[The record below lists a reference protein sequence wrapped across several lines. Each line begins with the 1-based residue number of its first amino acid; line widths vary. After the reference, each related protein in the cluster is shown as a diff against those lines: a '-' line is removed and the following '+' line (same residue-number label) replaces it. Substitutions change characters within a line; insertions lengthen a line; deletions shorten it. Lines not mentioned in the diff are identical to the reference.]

1 MVERN
6 EIPNRMTALGL
17 LEQMRRRASANREP
31 EFNPIS
37 ATMRE
42 RRADPTAPLFGG
54 QRQPPLPIPPTP
66 PAVIP
71 PQQTQQAAP
80 QARGQAQALPV
91 PPVPPAVIPQQE
103 GAPARPIAE
112 RFNPQ
117 NPHVATAIEMAE
129 RYGLPRNVF
138 LSLVQQE
145 SRFDPNAVS
154 RAGALGLGQL
164 MPGTARDL
172 GVDPTNPTQNLEG
185 SARYLRQQLDRFGGD
200 MRLALA
206 AYNAGPRRVVEA
218 GNAIPDNAETQAY
231 VPSVMRRAGVPGYA
245 EGGPVDAIPVH
256 EINVVATRLPRRRTP
271 RPAPRE
277 ELTADQLNAMVL
289 DRLAAR
295 YDVAP
300 ESIMAA
306 EARDRIGRAM
316 GYAEGGLAELEQKY
330 ESGGRVRRVVG
341 LARRAVAPEPA
352 APAPSAAMTPDEAMA
367 MATRPQPGAGVPR
380 LEGEDLERANE
391 LSQRVLDFRAAQ
403 MRLPPKAR
411 VQPRPEDQLF
421 PAARF
426 DQPLEAGPS
435 NVAQE
440 LEALRIGNI
449 APDQALPG
457 SRAAAGVASDLAERY
472 GPTMDRI
479 VGDLDPIAR
488 IMRGEEVPG
497 ATPAQIASARAGEF
511 YNMRPI
517 YDVLRQQGVSH
528 EEALRRIRQEA
539 QAIAGTSP
547 RTDTEQNVLN
557 SAFLQNRMARG
568 LPVDAASVQAS
579 TGPGSG
585 YGMIYDQHPALTE
598 GLLEGT
604 ISLAQNPKPTVFG
617 RNISGDRSAVTA
629 DVHNVRAVNM
639 LFNDL
644 HPGELPASSF
654 DSAAKYQRY
663 LDAYTP
669 DADGVVRGMNDAEL
683 RKILVARPSGQGVR
697 GQDVSTEYPIY
708 NDITTNIAG
717 RLGLTPADAQAL
729 MWFHYGHRT
738 GLASEAHTVPELL
751 NQRMSITSQALG
763 IPPEE
768 VLRLY
773 SRNMIPLAGV
783 APAAILAR
791 EGEPAPSLEELD
803 QRYAEGGPVMSDEE
817 YDRRLLERMKRDT
830 GRTTESTN
838 AEQARALRSAG
849 YDAAQLASDIF
860 LPQSP
865 LDAALMVAMGPG
877 PRMARLAGSA
887 ALAALEPSEAEAG
900 TRFVRRSQSFDSPF
914 NRRARHIAMFA
925 ETKNPRETLD
935 QLKSYGPAAWITRG
949 DDAVDVRDIQPD
961 IVRALRNSGIHEDYN
976 TTAAAL
982 ARNANPENIINSA
995 GLWDD
1000 PLLVREVYENVIQ
1013 PREIT
1018 SVRTNDGLLVFDP
1031 VNVRPIRT
1039 EYAHGGLAQL
1049 HHKYADGGIVN
1060 GGATPYDPDAVNA
1073 LANQI
1078 EAGYV

>member
-1 MVERN
+1 MAERN

-31 EFNPIS
+31 EFNPIN
-37 ATMRE
+37 ATLR
-42 RRADPTAPLFGG
+42 G
-54 QRQPPLPIPPTP
+54 QRQPPLPIPPRP

-71 PQQTQQAAP
+71 PPPPQQAAP

-200 MRLALA
+200 MPLALA
-206 AYNAGPRRVVEA
+206 AYNAGPRRVIEA

-256 EINVVATRLPRRRTP
+256 EINVVATRLPRRRAP

-316 GYAEGGLAELEQKY
+316 GYAEGG
-330 ESGGRVRRVVG
+330 R
-341 LARRAVAPEPA
+341 
-352 APAPSAAMTPDEAMA
+352 
-367 MATRPQPGAGVPR
+367 
-380 LEGEDLERANE
+380 
-391 LSQRVLDFRAAQ
+391 
-403 MRLPPKAR
+403 
-411 VQPRPEDQLF
+411 
-421 PAARF
+421 
-426 DQPLEAGPS
+426 
-435 NVAQE
+435 
-440 LEALRIGNI
+440 
-449 APDQALPG
+449 
-457 SRAAAGVASDLAERY
+457 
-472 GPTMDRI
+472 
-479 VGDLDPIAR
+479 
-488 IMRGEEVPG
+488 
-497 ATPAQIASARAGEF
+497 
-511 YNMRPI
+511 
-517 YDVLRQQGVSH
+517 
-528 EEALRRIRQEA
+528 
-539 QAIAGTSP
+539 
-547 RTDTEQNVLN
+547 
-557 SAFLQNRMARG
+557 
-568 LPVDAASVQAS
+568 
-579 TGPGSG
+579 
-585 YGMIYDQHPALTE
+585 
-598 GLLEGT
+598 
-604 ISLAQNPKPTVFG
+604 
-617 RNISGDRSAVTA
+617 
-629 DVHNVRAVNM
+629 
-639 LFNDL
+639 
-644 HPGELPASSF
+644 
-654 DSAAKYQRY
+654 
-663 LDAYTP
+663 
-669 DADGVVRGMNDAEL
+669 
-683 RKILVARPSGQGVR
+683 
-697 GQDVSTEYPIY
+697 
-708 NDITTNIAG
+708 
-717 RLGLTPADAQAL
+717 
-729 MWFHYGHRT
+729 
-738 GLASEAHTVPELL
+738 
-751 NQRMSITSQALG
+751 
-763 IPPEE
+763 
-768 VLRLY
+768 
-773 SRNMIPLAGV
+773 
-783 APAAILAR
+783 
-791 EGEPAPSLEELD
+791 
-803 QRYAEGGPVMSDEE
+803 VMSDEE

-865 LDAALMVAMGPG
+865 LDAALMVALGPG
-877 PRMARLAGSA
+877 GRMARLAGST
-887 ALAALEPSEAEAG
+887 ALMAMEPSEAEAG
-900 TRFVRRSQSFDSPF
+900 GLRRLGTRFVRRSKSFDSPF
-914 NRRARHIAMFA
+914 NRDAEHIAMFA
-925 ETKNPRETLD
+925 ETKNPRETLG
-935 QLKSYGPAAWITRG
+935 QLRSYGPAAWISRG

-961 IVRALRNSGIHEDYN
+961 IVRALRNSRRHEDYN
-976 TTAAAL
+976 TTAATL
-982 ARNANPENIINSA
+982 ARLANPENIVDSA
-995 GLWDD
+995 GMWDD
-1000 PLLVREVYENVIQ
+1000 PQLVREVYENVIQ

-1039 EYAHGGLAQL
+1039 EYSHGGLAQL
-1049 HHKYADGGIVN
+1049 HHKYAE
-1060 GGATPYDPDAVNA
+1060 GGAVSAQPAIYDPDAVNT

>member
-1 MVERN
+1 
-6 EIPNRMTALGL
+6 
-17 LEQMRRRASANREP
+17 
-31 EFNPIS
+31 
-37 ATMRE
+37 
-42 RRADPTAPLFGG
+42 
-54 QRQPPLPIPPTP
+54 
-66 PAVIP
+66 
-71 PQQTQQAAP
+71 
-80 QARGQAQALPV
+80 
-91 PPVPPAVIPQQE
+91 
-103 GAPARPIAE
+103 
-112 RFNPQ
+112 
-117 NPHVATAIEMAE
+117 
-129 RYGLPRNVF
+129 
-138 LSLVQQE
+138 
-145 SRFDPNAVS
+145 
-154 RAGALGLGQL
+154 
-164 MPGTARDL
+164 
-172 GVDPTNPTQNLEG
+172 
-185 SARYLRQQLDRFGGD
+185 
-200 MRLALA
+200 
-206 AYNAGPRRVVEA
+206 
-218 GNAIPDNAETQAY
+218 
-231 VPSVMRRAGVPGYA
+231 
-245 EGGPVDAIPVH
+245 
-256 EINVVATRLPRRRTP
+256 
-271 RPAPRE
+271 
-277 ELTADQLNAMVL
+277 
-289 DRLAAR
+289 
-295 YDVAP
+295 
-300 ESIMAA
+300 
-306 EARDRIGRAM
+306 
-316 GYAEGGLAELEQKY
+316 
-330 ESGGRVRRVVG
+330 
-341 LARRAVAPEPA
+341 
-352 APAPSAAMTPDEAMA
+352 
-367 MATRPQPGAGVPR
+367 
-380 LEGEDLERANE
+380 
-391 LSQRVLDFRAAQ
+391 
-403 MRLPPKAR
+403 MRLPVDAR

-421 PAARF
+421 PPARF

-440 LEALRIGNI
+440 LESLRIGNI
-449 APDQALPG
+449 APDQALPA
-457 SRAAAGVASDLAERY
+457 SRLAAGLASDLAERY

-497 ATPAQIASARAGEF
+497 ATASQIASARAGEF

-604 ISLAQNPKPTVFG
+604 VSLAQNPKPTVFG
-617 RNISGDRSAVTA
+617 RNISGDRTAVTA

-654 DSAAKYQRY
+654 DNAAKYQRY
-663 LDAYTP
+663 RDAYTP

-683 RKILVARPSGQGVR
+683 RKILVARPSGQTVR

-708 NDITTNIAG
+708 NDITTNIAE

-729 MWFHYGHRT
+729 MWFHYGPRT

-751 NQRMSITSQALG
+751 NQRMSITSQALD

-773 SRNMIPLAGV
+773 TRNMIPLAGM

-791 EGEPAPSLEELD
+791 EGEAAPSLEELD
-803 QRYAEGGPVMSDEE
+803 QRYAEGGRVMSDEE

-838 AEQARALRSAG
+838 AEQVAALRSAG

-865 LDAALMVAMGPG
+865 LDAALMVALGPG
-877 PRMARLAGSA
+877 PRMARLAGST
-887 ALAALEPSEAEAG
+887 ALMAMEPSEAEAG
-900 TRFVRRSQSFDSPF
+900 GLRRLGTRFVRRSESFDSPF
-914 NRRARHIAMFA
+914 NRDAKHIAMFA

-935 QLKSYGPAAWITRG
+935 RLRSYGPAAWISRG

-961 IVRALRNSGIHEDYN
+961 IVRALRNSGLHEDYN

-1000 PLLVREVYENVIQ
+1000 PLLVREVYENIIQ

-1049 HHKYADGGIVN
+1049 EHKYAE
-1060 GGATPYDPDAVNA
+1060 GGAVSAQPAIYDPDAVNT